1 MTRMARTPRR
11 HGLALALLAAALLAG
26 CATRP
31 SGPGDYVVLLE
42 EANGSVGHVVYT
54 GAQGTA
60 ELKQAREAVALRGP
74 AVPFTLD
81 AEQLHR
87 DAGAAMAA
95 QPVAPRTFVLYF
107 DAGTA
112 RITKASEVLLPQ
124 ILQEVRNRPMAELAI
139 VGHTDTVG
147 SAALNASLSLRRAQE
162 VGQLL
167 AAARAAAVAVDITS
181 HGEHNLLVRT
191 PDDTAEPRNRRVE
204 VTVR

>member
-1 MTRMARTPRR
+1 MTQTIQMPRR

-31 SGPGDYVVLLE
+31 SGPSAYVVLLE
-42 EANGSVGHVVYT
+42 EADGSVGKVIYT
-54 GAQGTA
+54 GAEGTA
-60 ELKQAREAVALRGP
+60 ELDQAREAVALRGP
-74 AVPFTLD
+74 AVPFMLD
-81 AEQLHR
+81 AERLRR
-87 DAGAAMAA
+87 DAGDAMAA

-112 RITKASEVLLPQ
+112 QITKASEALLPQ
-124 ILQEVRNRPMAELAI
+124 ILQEVRSRPTADLAI

-147 SAALNASLSLRRAQE
+147 SAELNATLSLRRAEE

-167 AAARAAAVAVDITS
+167 TEVRAAAVAVDITS
-181 HGEHNLLVRT
+181 HGERNLLIHT
-191 PDDTAEPRNRRVE
+191 PDDTPEPRNRRVE

>member
-1 MTRMARTPRR
+1 MTHRVRMPRR
-11 HGLALALLAAALLAG
+11 HGLALALLAGALLAG

-31 SGPGDYVVLLE
+31 SAPSDYVVLLE

-60 ELKQAREAVALRGP
+60 ELNQPREAVALRGP
-74 AVPFTLD
+74 AVPFMLD
-81 AEQLHR
+81 AEQLRR
-87 DAGAAMAA
+87 DAGDAIAA
-95 QPVAPRTFVLYF
+95 QPMAPRTFVLYF

-112 RITKASEVLLPQ
+112 QITKASEALLPQ
-124 ILQEVRNRPMAELAI
+124 ILQEVRKRPMPELAI
-139 VGHTDTVG
+139 VGHTDTMG
-147 SAALNASLSLRRAQE
+147 SAALNATLALRRAEE

-167 AAARAAAVAVDITS
+167 TEARAAAAAVDITS
-181 HGEHNLLVRT
+181 HGEQNLLVPT